1 MKRIIKLDKSIVPA
15 CDVDSL
21 EDFKKL
27 VEKTCSVEG
36 IGGYKIG
43 FALALAHG
51 LPKLVETTRAF
62 TDLPLIYD
70 HQKAA
75 TDIPEMGEVFAKK
88 CASAGVNAVIFFPQA
103 GPATQEAWIR
113 AAQKE
118 DLGVI
123 VGGEMTHPEYLDIDG
138 GFIVDQAPAVIYS
151 YAARLGVTDF
161 VVPGNKPAKVR
172 KYRQLIEE
180 AKPGIE
186 AAFYAPGFV
195 AQGGVIGDAAKE
207 AGERFHAIVG
217 RGIYSAAD
225 MTAAAK
231 EHAKAILGR

>member
-1 MKRIIKLDKSIVPA
+1 VKRIVGLDKSIIPA
-15 CDVDSL
+15 CDVETL

-27 VEKTCSVEG
+27 VEKTCGVEG

-43 FALALAHG
+43 LALALAYG
-51 LPKLVETTRAF
+51 LPKLVETAAKL

-75 TDIPEMGEVFAKK
+75 TDIPDMGEVFAKTCK
-88 CASAGVNAVIFFPQA
+88 TSGIGAVILFPQA
-103 GPATQEAWIR
+103 GPATEEEWIR
-113 AAQKE
+113 AAQKAG
-118 DLGVI
+118 LGVI
-123 VGGEMTHPEYLDIDG
+123 VGGEMTHPEYLDSDG
-138 GFIVDQAPAVIYS
+138 GFIVNEAPSIIYRRAVE
-151 YAARLGVTDF
+151 LGVTDF

-180 AKPGIE
+180 ANPGVK

-195 AQGGVIGDAAKE
+195 AQGGVISDAAKA

-217 RGIYSAAD
+217 RGIYAASD
-225 MTAAAK
+225 MTTAAK
-231 EHAKAILGR
+231 EHAKAILG